1 MAQHALALAM
11 DKDNLLALLG
21 AVFIQHFLEL
31 ANLIVED
38 IGMRHASSAVEKSV
52 NVQVDNQF
60 VVIARTRC
68 RLWLGGSI
76 FARHQTGRFNVACHL
91 ALQFSGIDME
101 RMRNLVV
108 LYNGVQQCRCVEIN
122 GLLERVEFIELDG
135 VKPKLNL
142 NDRFKDER
150 LLSLVG
156 KELESHLEKA
166 VELFSSYLFYI

>member
-68 RLWLGGSI
+68 
-76 FARHQTGRFNVACHL
+76 
-91 ALQFSGIDME
+91 
-101 RMRNLVV
+101 
-108 LYNGVQQCRCVEIN
+108 
-122 GLLERVEFIELDG
+122 
-135 VKPKLNL
+135 
-142 NDRFKDER
+142 
-150 LLSLVG
+150 
-156 KELESHLEKA
+156 
-166 VELFSSYLFYI
+166 